1 MSAIALP
8 ERLAFE
14 DTSVDSATF
23 VRVTYDVVATYTQ
36 ARGEVC
42 SRLSDEADELHGGAF
57 PDGSPREE
65 EHSDA
70 LNDTMDGINAFSLI
84 TTPQAHAE
92 YKQRYDALRNIGSAK
107 DEADSLR
114 ACLGLT
120 LLKHGFYRN
129 TLSDGLPLYKASKQG
144 ELSTEEEAA
153 TRLIEYLL
161 VPLPLAQERVDAIL
175 PGQA

>member
-1 MSAIALP
+1 MSVVALP
-8 ERLAFE
+8 ERIAFE

-23 VRVTYDVVATYTQ
+23 VRVTYDVVAIFTQ
-36 ARGEVC
+36 TRGEVLH
-42 SRLSDEADELHGGAF
+42 RLEDEAEKLPGGDF
-57 PDGSPREE
+57 PEGDPREE

-70 LNDTMDGINAFSLI
+70 LNDAMDGINAFSLI

-92 YKQRYDALRNIGSAK
+92 YRQRYDALRNIGSAK

-114 ACLGLT
+114 ACVRLAILRS
-120 LLKHGFYRN
+120 GFYQNVLR
-129 TLSDGLPLYKASKQG
+129 DGLPLYKASKQG
-144 ELSTEEEAA
+144 ELSTEEQAA
-153 TRLIEYLL
+153 TRLIEYLV